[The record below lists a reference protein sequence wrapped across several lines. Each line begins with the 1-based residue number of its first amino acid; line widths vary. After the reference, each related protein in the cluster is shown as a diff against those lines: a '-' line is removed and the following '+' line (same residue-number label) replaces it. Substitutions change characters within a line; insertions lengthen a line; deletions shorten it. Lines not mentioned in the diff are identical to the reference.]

1 MERAVVGA
9 ALATVRNNNGIF
21 KDWQRGAMPSV
32 KRIPACRVKG
42 CPAPKD
48 PDWHKPHCGHGLE
61 GHHHHVPKRSQGGK
75 RIVAF
80 LCPKCHEEV
89 DNGISLGNQIWKD
102 KDGKEHY
109 LLYDMAKGPNEPI
122 VDRVLEAGSAAEVSK
137 RGAGRGLATSLQ
149 STRAAGEPAI
159 PAASSAAAL
168 PASNDYVSRFW
179 RKVDKRGDDECWPW
193 IGSTNPEGYGQ
204 FSLDKKL
211 QPAYRVAYELMVGK
225 IPEGLTIDHLC
236 RNPNC
241 VNPTHMEP
249 VTERE
254 NIMRGEGVG
263 AKAAR
268 VTHCPQGHPYNE
280 ENTHIRPKGWRK
292 CRPCDIQQ
300 KRDRR
305 KPSPSAAPS
314 ASGESSAGEL
324 GATTGLPVPTQPGS
338 PAPSSFNKDVWC
350 REGMQLVYWY
360 IAVRDATDEV
370 RFKIGDW
377 YNEGDRV
384 LGEEAPG
391 YLRGFEDVT
400 VRQYSW
406 VAGRVSPDTRV
417 SELSWTM
424 HRAVA
429 ALEAPKQ
436 KEWLERAQE
445 ENLSSKGLYRAIHGE
460 KPRMRRYTADDLRG
474 WANQYGTPPQR
485 RLLLAWIDWLE
496 AK

>member
-1 MERAVVGA
+1 M
-9 ALATVRNNNGIF
+9 TVSR
-21 KDWQRGAMPSV
+21 S
-32 KRIPACRVKG
+32 PACRVKG

-80 LCPKCHEEV
+80 LCPKCHDEV

-102 KDGKEHY
+102 KGGREHY
-109 LLYDMAKGPNEPI
+109 LLYDMAKGPSEPI
-122 VDRVLEAGSAAEVSK
+122 VDRVLEAGKGQGDGLHTGDSHRNGSGMGTPLREVEHGDAEPDSGSSHVPLNHRGSAHPLSVEAGSAAATGVTGTPGPPEKSVKLSIGSRETAPVNTSLSDTVAAAPPASGGEGGGQVKVPFGRKSGSRTAERRGASEARSEGHTGVVPAGPLPASGESSAAEPLDE
-137 RGAGRGLATSLQ
+137 GAHPSPARDSSL
-149 STRAAGEPAI
+149 
-159 PAASSAAAL
+159 
-168 PASNDYVSRFW
+168 V
-179 RKVDKRGDDECWPW
+179 
-193 IGSTNPEGYGQ
+193 
-204 FSLDKKL
+204 
-211 QPAYRVAYELMVGK
+211 
-225 IPEGLTIDHLC
+225 
-236 RNPNC
+236 
-241 VNPTHMEP
+241 
-249 VTERE
+249 
-254 NIMRGEGVG
+254 
-263 AKAAR
+263 
-268 VTHCPQGHPYNE
+268 
-280 ENTHIRPKGWRK
+280 
-292 CRPCDIQQ
+292 
-300 KRDRR
+300 
-305 KPSPSAAPS
+305 PSPSAAP
-314 ASGESSAGEL
+314 
-324 GATTGLPVPTQPGS
+324 P
-338 PAPSSFNKDVWC
+338 SFNKDVWC

-460 KPRMRRYTADDLRG
+460 KPKVKRWTLEELR
-474 WANQYGTPPQR
+474 QERYGTEKQR
-485 RLLLAWIDWLE
+485 IIILAFLDWLG

>member
-1 MERAVVGA
+1 M
-9 ALATVRNNNGIF
+9 TVTRV
-21 KDWQRGAMPSV
+21 S
-32 KRIPACRVKG
+32 ACRVKG

-48 PDWHKPHCGHGLE
+48 PDFHIPHCGHGLE

-80 LCPKCHEEV
+80 LCPKCHDEV

-102 KDGKEHY
+102 KGGREHY
-109 LLYDMAKGPNEPI
+109 LLYDMAKGPSEPI
-122 VDRVLEAGSAAEVSK
+122 VDRVLEAGSAAATEDGAEG
-137 RGAGRGLATSLQ
+137 RGAQA
-149 STRAAGEPAI
+149 
-159 PAASSAAAL
+159 
-168 PASNDYVSRFW
+168 
-179 RKVDKRGDDECWPW
+179 
-193 IGSTNPEGYGQ
+193 
-204 FSLDKKL
+204 
-211 QPAYRVAYELMVGK
+211 
-225 IPEGLTIDHLC
+225 
-236 RNPNC
+236 
-241 VNPTHMEP
+241 
-249 VTERE
+249 
-254 NIMRGEGVG
+254 G
-263 AKAAR
+263 AKD
-268 VTHCPQGHPYNE
+268 GGL
-280 ENTHIRPKGWRK
+280 KGATFESSVLPVSNK
-292 CRPCDIQQ
+292 ASD
-300 KRDRR
+300 DVA
-305 KPSPSAAPS
+305 AAPS
-314 ASGESSAGEL
+314 ASGESRAAEPL
-324 GATTGLPVPTQPGS
+324 DEGAHPS
-338 PAPSSFNKDVWC
+338 PARDSSLVPSPSAAPPSFSKDGWC

-460 KPRMRRYTADDLRG
+460 KPKVRRYTAGDLRG